1 MTASTDVA
9 AEPTRRPARPVRPA
23 RPALARWYAE
33 HQRLVLGIVGIL
45 MVLVPWEIVVRLGLV
60 KEILVSSPSAV
71 AKAFVT
77 EFSRDDIWKHI
88 WASFRVWAVGYAVA
102 SLFGILLGLAAGWY
116 RRAGLIAVPWL
127 NFVFAAPD
135 LAFVPIFI
143 LWFGL
148 GFVFKVWV
156 VFLGVIIYVSLN
168 TIAGVHATEG
178 RFLAVARTYG
188 ASPLMTFRTIVLPGS
203 VPYIMTGLRVASGR
217 AIVGVLG
224 AEFISANEGL
234 GFLISIAGS
243 TLQTSRVFVGIILL
257 ATFGVLL
264 NEVLGRIERRFD
276 AWRRE
281 VHG

>member
-9 AEPTRRPARPVRPA
+9 AETARRPARPA
-23 RPALARWYAE
+23 RGARSRVSQWYE
-33 HQRLVLGIVGIL
+33 DHQRLALGVAGIL
-45 MVLVPWEIVVRLGLV
+45 MVLVPWELVVRLGLV

-71 AKAFVT
+71 AEQFVT
-77 EFSRDDIWKHI
+77 EFSRGDIWRHI
-88 WASFRVWAVGYAVA
+88 WASFRVWVVGYAVA
-102 SLFGILLGLAAGWY
+102 SVFGILLGLAAGWY

-127 NFVFAAPD
+127 NVVYAAPD

-156 VFLGVIIYVSLN
+156 VFLGVIIYVALN
-168 TIAGVHATEG
+168 TIAGVHATEE

-188 ASPLMTFRTIVLPGS
+188 AGRLMTFRSIVLPGS

-234 GFLISIAGS
+234 GFIISIAGS

-257 ATFGVLL
+257 AAFGVIL
-264 NEVLGRIERRFD
+264 NEILGRVEHRFD

>member
-1 MTASTDVA
+1 MAARTSVA
-9 AEPTRRPARPVRPA
+9 ERSGGRSQPRRN
-23 RPALARWYAE
+23 ALARWYWA
-33 HQRLVLGIVGIL
+33 HQRLVLGIVGL
-45 MVLVPWEIVVRLGLV
+45 LLVLVPWELAVRLGFV
-60 KEILVSSPSAV
+60 KAILISSPTAV
-71 AKAFVT
+71 AAAFVK
-77 EFSRDDIWKHI
+77 EFSRPDIWTHI
-88 WASFRVWAVGYAVA
+88 SATFRVFLVGYLLA
-102 SLFGILLGLAAGWY
+102 SVFGILLGLAAGWY
-116 RRAGLIAVPWL
+116 RRAGLITVPWL
-127 NFVFAAPD
+127 NFVYAAPD

-148 GFVFKVWV
+148 GFIFKVWV
-156 VFLGVIIYVSLN
+156 VFLGVIIYVALN

-188 ASPLMTFRTIVLPGS
+188 ASRLMTFRTIVLPGS
-203 VPYIMTGLRVASGR
+203 VPYIMTGLRLASGR

-243 TLQTSRVFVGIILL
+243 TLQTSRVFVGIILI
-257 ATFGVLL
+257 AAFGVLL
-264 NEVLGRIERRFD
+264 NEILGRVEHRFD

>member
-1 MTASTDVA
+1 MTATTEA
-9 AEPTRRPARPVRPA
+9 TRAKSRPRRGVWSGLR
-23 RPALARWYAE
+23 RWYGD

-45 MVLVPWEIVVRLGLV
+45 IVLVPWELVVRLGLV
-60 KEILVSSPSAV
+60 KAILISSPTAV
-71 AKAFVT
+71 AAQFVT
-77 EFSRDDIWKHI
+77 EFGRGRIWGDI
-88 WASFRVWAVGYAVA
+88 WASLRVWLVGYLVA
-102 SLFGILLGLAAGWY
+102 SVCGIVLGLAAGWY
-116 RRAGLIAVPWL
+116 RRVGLIAVPWL
-127 NFVFAAPD
+127 NGVYAAPD

-156 VFLGVIIYVSLN
+156 VFLGVIIYVALN
-168 TIAGVHATEG
+168 TIAGVHATEE

-188 ASPLMTFRTIVLPGS
+188 AGRLMTFRSIVLPGS

-234 GFLISIAGS
+234 GFIISIAGS

-257 ATFGVLL
+257 AAFGVIL
-264 NEVLGRIERRFD
+264 NEILGRVEHRFD